1 MYEKLRTVIFPV
13 VSNRRVGAALLL
25 LRLFVGIAFIQHGT
39 GKLMDPSEFAGEF
52 GIPVWLAL
60 ATMLIQL
67 IGGILLIVGALTPLA
82 ALGIAGTM
90 FTATVFLI
98 HRGEP
103 FINPAGHSW
112 ENSAFYLMA
121 GIAGTMITATIFLI
135 NCGEPFINPAGHSWE
150 NSAFYLMAGICLALS
165 GAGSWSLDAWL
176 FGRRSNNPAVDINRI
191 ARNATSR

>member
-1 MYEKLRTVIFPV
+1 MYETLRSVIYSPI
-13 VSNRRVGAALLL
+13 SNRRVGAALLL
-25 LRLFVGIAFIQHGT
+25 LRVFVGIAFIQHGS
-39 GKLMDPSEFAGEF
+39 GKLMHPSEFATEF

-60 ATMLIQL
+60 ITMMTQL

-98 HRGEP
+98 NR
-103 FINPAGHSW
+103 
-112 ENSAFYLMA
+112 
-121 GIAGTMITATIFLI
+121 
-135 NCGEPFINPAGHSWE
+135 GEPFINPAGHSWE

-176 FGRRSNNPAVDINRI
+176 FGRRSNNSAVDINRI